1 MNNGRRARV
10 VSPGLT
16 PFDAGTNTLPS
27 SRWGTVNKDEI
38 NSGFA
43 SVQLEQDKIIEKS
56 RRDKETNGIAK
67 NRFIRGASPKIT
79 FDLNPGSLVKPLA
92 IKVNKSKPKK
102 LSAQVSEKQRAKFH
116 RQLRANV
123 VETSSFIL
131 RDLVPNTMALK
142 TAVDRSADVVKQVY
156 NTDLNFPLDYLEKKA
171 LTAVYLRI
179 IRHLSESFDLT
190 NEEKQIMLADLRPWV
205 VS

>member
-1 MNNGRRARV
+1 V

-16 PFDAGTNTLPS
+16 PFDAGTNTLPG
-27 SRWGTVNKDEI
+27 SRWGTVRKEEI

-43 SVQLEQDKIIEKS
+43 PVQLDQDKIVEKS

-67 NRFIRGASPKIT
+67 NRFIRGTSPKIT
-79 FDLNPGSLVKPLA
+79 FDLNPGNLVKPLA
-92 IKVNKSKPKK
+92 VKVNKSKPKK
-102 LSAQVSEKQRAKFH
+102 PSAQVSEKQRAKFH
-116 RQLRANV
+116 RELRANV

-179 IRHLSESFDLT
+179 IRHLSESFELT
-190 NEEKQIMLADLRPWV
+190 KDEKEIMLADLRPWV